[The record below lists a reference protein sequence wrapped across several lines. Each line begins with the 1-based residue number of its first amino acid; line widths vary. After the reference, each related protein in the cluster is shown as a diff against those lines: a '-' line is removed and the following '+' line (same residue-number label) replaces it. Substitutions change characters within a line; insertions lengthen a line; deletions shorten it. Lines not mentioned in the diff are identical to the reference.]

1 MNYTVSTDPKK
12 LDLSVIH
19 GYLCRSYWSSNI
31 PKETVARAIRH
42 SLCFGIYLEDA
53 QVGFGRVVTDYATFA
68 YIADVFVL
76 EAHRGQGLSKRL
88 IEAMIA
94 HPELQGLRRWT
105 LGTRDA
111 HGLYARYGFVPA
123 DSERDMVRRTFD
135 KY

>member
-1 MNYTVSTDPKK
+1 MNYTISTDPQK

-19 GYLCRSYWSSNI
+19 GYLSRSYWSPNI
-31 PKETVARAIRH
+31 PKETVFRAIRH
-42 SLCFGIYLEDA
+42 SLCFGIYLGEA

-76 EAHRGQGLSKRL
+76 EDHRGKGLSKRL
-88 IEAMIA
+88 VEAMLE

-105 LGTRDA
+105 LGTKDA
-111 HGLYARYGFVPA
+111 HGLYARYGFAP
-123 DSERDMVRRTFD
+123 SNPERDMVRRMFD